1 MTLPVLFGANVDPV
15 WGEGD
20 QPLRYARQADRAG
33 LDLVTVQDH
42 PYQQAF
48 HDTWTL
54 MAFLAARTERV
65 TFVPT
70 VANLPLRPPAMLAK
84 AAASFD
90 LLSGGR
96 LQLGRRRPTR
106 SPSAA
111 WGNAGATITSTIQL
125 MAELAQN
132 WSSERGSKIIPFVM
146 GLMPQQ

>member
-20 QPLRYARQADRAG
+20 QPLRYALQADRAG

-96 LQLGRRRPTR
+96 LQLGL
-106 SPSAA
+106 
-111 WGNAGATITSTIQL
+111 GAGAFWEPIAA
-125 MAELAQN
+125 MGGPRRGKKEAVDADRRHRRDPGHV
-132 WSSERGSKIIPFVM
+132 ERRADGA
-146 GLMPQQ
+146 GGR